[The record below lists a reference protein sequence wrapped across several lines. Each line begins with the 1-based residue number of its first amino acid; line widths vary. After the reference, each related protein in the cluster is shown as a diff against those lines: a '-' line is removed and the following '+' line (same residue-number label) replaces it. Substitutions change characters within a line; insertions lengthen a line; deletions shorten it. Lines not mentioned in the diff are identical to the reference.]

1 MGMRL
6 CLWMKQNNSQSCIK
20 YDADQCSR
28 FKHGWEGRI
37 ENNDWKQEVIF
48 MMRMMKI
55 ITRRQSQECILT
67 DNDKERASSMLLL
80 SQGKD
85 QIIIRLGTS
94 LKIELRSQVKIDQ
107 KCEMKIEFTI
117 TETKKLK

>member
-20 YDADQCSR
+20 YDADQCSW

-37 ENNDWKQEVIF
+37 ENNDQKREVIF

-80 SQGKD
+80 S
-85 QIIIRLGTS
+85 
-94 LKIELRSQVKIDQ
+94 
-107 KCEMKIEFTI
+107 
-117 TETKKLK
+117 

>member
-1 MGMRL
+1 
-6 CLWMKQNNSQSCIK
+6 
-20 YDADQCSR
+20 
-28 FKHGWEGRI
+28 
-37 ENNDWKQEVIF
+37 

-85 QIIIRLGTS
+85 LIIRSGGTS
-94 LKIELRSQVKIDQ
+94 LKIELRSQVKID
-107 KCEMKIEFTI
+107 
-117 TETKKLK
+117 